1 MSDRLRLAVRAA
13 PIGLVLVLAVAWLLP
28 SPAGLS
34 PAPGDGGSADRVTA
48 TLDALDE
55 SPVVVVG
62 FDPDVG
68 TYPEI
73 RPAVRTLLAELLGR
87 GARLVVVS
95 LTPEGR
101 ALLLAELG
109 RLDAAATPGAG
120 AAIVDLGFVPGVE
133 AALVSLSRSVSA
145 PGAPADLAARLDAS
159 GLAIADLIVV
169 VGGNDVGPR
178 TWVEQALPRVGSP
191 PTIALAPTTLLPELL
206 PYVESGQLDAL
217 IATPIDGA
225 AYRAA
230 ADPDAAG
237 IANDRPVDRLALLFG
252 MLIAIGVIGQAFAA
266 RAVPALRVLRRGER
280 P

>member
-1 MSDRLRLAVRAA
+1 MSDRLGLAVRAA
-13 PIGLVLVLAVAWLLP
+13 PIGLVLALAVAWLLP
-28 SPAGLS
+28 EPSGLS
-34 PAPGDGGSADRVTA
+34 PEPGNGGAAGRVAA

-73 RPAVRTLLAELLGR
+73 RPAVRTLLTELVER
-87 GARLVVVS
+87 DARIVIVS

-109 RLDAAATPGAG
+109 RLEAAAAPGDAT
-120 AAIVDLGFVPGVE
+120 IVDLGFVPGVE

-145 PGAPADLAARLDAS
+145 PGAPAELAAPLAAS
-159 GLAIADLIVV
+159 GLEVADLIVV

-191 PTIALAPTTLLPELL
+191 PTIAVAPTTLLPELL

-217 IATPIDGA
+217 IGTPIDGA
-225 AYRAA
+225 AYRAGSSPDPA
-230 ADPDAAG
+230 GVAD
-237 IANDRPVDRLALLFG
+237 DRPVDRLALLVG
-252 MLIAIGVIGQAFAA
+252 VVIAIGVLGQAFAA
-266 RAVPALRVLRRGER
+266 RVVPALRVSRRGER